1 MITVVVT
8 KKSKEITNNVPNN
21 VPNNV
26 VADQKTSQNN
36 ANKRKRSEDTFFAI
50 SSNDQPIEYDSSKPL
65 MTLTEKDIC
74 DNVENGIVKI
84 QIPNSNNAVLK
95 LNSSSEDITI
105 ESENDILIDD
115 ENEENSNDRI
125 IEESVENGS

>member
-8 KKSKEITNNVPNN
+8 KKSKEITTNNVPNII
-21 VPNNV
+21 VG
-26 VADQKTSQNN
+26 DQNTSQNN

-65 MTLTEKDIC
+65 VTLTEKDIC

-95 LNSSSEDITI
+95 LNSSSED
-105 ESENDILIDD
+105 
-115 ENEENSNDRI
+115 
-125 IEESVENGS
+125 